1 MVLQRLCINSG
12 CSMGVVTRSYSRAE
26 YVSDAVVHAIG
37 VTLAVAAIPVLI
49 VLAALFDPS
58 AGKIAGAAI
67 YGATMIAMLGCSA
80 AYNILTHP
88 EWAWLLARLD
98 HSAIYL
104 KIAGTWTP
112 FVLLSGQGFALM
124 LALWGVA
131 ASGVALKIFDPYRFK
146 ALSLALYLGMGW
158 VGVVAGAAVFAAL
171 PTATVALIVA
181 GGLLYTAGVVF
192 HLWRGLPFHNTIW
205 HVFVLTATLC
215 FYAAV
220 VVAVTTI

>member
-1 MVLQRLCINSG
+1 MS
-12 CSMGVVTRSYSRAE
+12 VVARTYSRAE
-26 YVSDAVVHAIG
+26 YLSDAVVHAIG

-49 VLAALFDPS
+49 VLSALFEPS
-58 AGKIAGAAI
+58 GAKITGAAI

-80 AYNILTHP
+80 AYNVIAHP

-112 FVLLSGQGFALM
+112 FILLSGQGFALM
-124 LALWGVA
+124 VALWGVA
-131 ASGVALKIFDPYRFK
+131 ASGVALKIFDPFRFK

-171 PTATVALIVA
+171 PLATVGLAVA
-181 GGLLYTAGVVF
+181 GGLLYTCGVVF

-220 VVAVTTI
+220 VIAVTTL